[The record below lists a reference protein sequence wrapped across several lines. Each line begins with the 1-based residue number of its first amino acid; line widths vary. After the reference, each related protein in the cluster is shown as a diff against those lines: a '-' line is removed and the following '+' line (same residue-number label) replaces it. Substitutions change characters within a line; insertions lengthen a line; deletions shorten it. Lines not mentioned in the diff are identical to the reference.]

1 MAKNKKYVIGVDL
14 GGTSIK
20 VGVVSKE
27 GKLIKKGFVDTLAD
41 QGPKVV
47 VNQIKKGIELVL
59 GDFRNDVGGIGIGAP
74 GVVSMEKGT
83 VENPPN
89 LPGWKKVFL
98 SKIIE
103 DEFNLKTVIEN
114 DANAAAVGEMIF
126 GAGKNFTDFIMVT
139 LGTGVGGGIIINR
152 KLYHGMQGAAGEL
165 GHTTID
171 YKGPKCN
178 CGSYGCIET
187 YVGNGYIVERVHQL
201 LKDGKQSTKIYD
213 LLDNNLNKLTPKII
227 NDAAQLGDEFSK
239 SVIIETGKYLGY
251 ALASSIN
258 LMDIHNVIIGGGVAG
273 FGQILFD
280 SVRQSAKERVLK
292 PLAPKVKI
300 VPAKLKNEAG
310 IKGASSLVF
319 YSEK

>member
-27 GKLIKKGFVDTLAD
+27 GKLVKKGFVDTLAD
-41 QGPKVV
+41 GGPKSVV
-47 VNQIKKGIELVL
+47 GQIKKGIRLVL
-59 GDFRNDVGGIGIGAP
+59 EGYEKEVGGIGIGAP

-89 LPGWKKVFL
+89 LPGWKKVYL
-98 SKIIE
+98 SKLIE
-103 DEFNLKTVIEN
+103 DEFKLRTVVEN

-171 YKGPKCN
+171 YNGPKCN

-187 YVGNGYIVERVHQL
+187 YVGNGYLVERVHKELQNGRSSKINEL
-201 LKDGKQSTKIYD
+201 LE
-213 LLDNNLNKLTPKII
+213 NNMSSLTPKII
-227 NDAAQLGDEFSK
+227 SEAAQQGDQFAQ
-239 SVIIETGKYLGY
+239 SVIAETGRFLGY

-258 LMDIHNVIIGGGVAG
+258 LLDIHNVIIGGGVAG
-273 FGQILFD
+273 FGAPLFD
-280 SVRQSAKERVLK
+280 AAREAAKARVLK

-300 VPAKLKNEAG
+300 LPAKLKNEAG